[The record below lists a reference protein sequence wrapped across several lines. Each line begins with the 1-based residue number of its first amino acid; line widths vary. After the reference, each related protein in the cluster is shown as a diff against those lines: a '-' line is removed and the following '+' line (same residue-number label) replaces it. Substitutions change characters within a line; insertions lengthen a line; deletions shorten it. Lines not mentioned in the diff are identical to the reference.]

1 MAGAAGDE
9 AGGRGM
15 TLSVRLHHSF
25 GTFTLDVAFEAP
37 AGITALFGRSGSGKT
52 TVVNAVAGLL
62 RAQEGRITLGDH
74 VLVDTAAKVF
84 VPPHRRRIGYVF
96 QDARLFPHMNVRQN
110 LLYGARSNTG
120 LGRIADLL
128 GIAALLERRPGGLSG
143 GERQRVAIGRAILS
157 EPELLLLDEPLA
169 SLDGERKRE
178 IMPYLERLR
187 DETGLP
193 MLYVS
198 HSVAEIARLATTL
211 VLIDAGRITA
221 SGPAARLMADP
232 AVAGSW
238 GGRDLGAVVKGTV
251 EAQDSDGLTRVMTVA
266 GPLFLP
272 RVNVDPGA
280 QLRLHI
286 MAQDVMIA
294 LERPGRISALNLL
307 PVRVAKM
314 QDQEDSTLVSLALG
328 TSGEEHLISRITHR
342 SARTLALQPGMEVHA
357 VLKAVTLSRDE
368 VGHGPPAP

>member
-1 MAGAAGDE
+1 
-9 AGGRGM
+9 M

-25 GTFTLDVAFEAP
+25 GTFTLDAAFEAP

-74 VLVDTAAKVF
+74 LLVDTAAKVF

-96 QDARLFPHMNVRQN
+96 QDARLFPHLNVRQN
-110 LLYGARSNTG
+110 LLYGASSDAG

-128 GIAALLERRPGGLSG
+128 GIASLLDRRPGALSG

-157 EPELLLLDEPLA
+157 EPALLLLDEPLA
-169 SLDGERKRE
+169 SLDEERKRE

-232 AVAGSW
+232 SVAEAW
-238 GGRDLGAVVKGTV
+238 GGRDLGAVVSGRV
-251 EAQDSDGLTRVMTVA
+251 EAQDSDGLTRVVTVA
-266 GPLFLP
+266 GPLLLP
-272 RVNVDPGA
+272 RVNADPGA
-280 QLRLHI
+280 ALRLHI

-294 LERPGRISALNLL
+294 LDRPERISALNML
-307 PVRVAKM
+307 PVRVGEM
-314 QDQEDSTLVSLALG
+314 REEEGGVLVSLILG
-328 TSGEEHLISRITHR
+328 AAEEERLISRITHR
-342 SARTLALQPGMEVHA
+342 SARNLALRPGMTVHA

-368 VGHGPPAP
+368 VGRGGVVPP

>member
-1 MAGAAGDE
+1 
-9 AGGRGM
+9 M
-15 TLSVRLHHSF
+15 TLSVRLHHRF
-25 GTFTLDVAFEAP
+25 AGFTLDVAFEAP
-37 AGITALFGRSGSGKT
+37 GGITALFGRSGSGKT

-62 RAQEGRITLGDH
+62 RAQSGSITLGGH

-96 QDARLFPHMNVRQN
+96 QDARLFPHMSVRQN
-110 LLYGARSNTG
+110 LLYGARSDAG

-128 GIAALLERRPGGLSG
+128 GIAALLERRPGALSG

-169 SLDGERKRE
+169 SLDDARKGE

-187 DETGLP
+187 DETRLP

-232 AVAGSW
+232 SVAAAW
-238 GGRDLGAVVKGTV
+238 GGRDLGAVLGGRI
-251 EAQDSDGLTRVMTVA
+251 EAQESDGLTRVMTVA

-272 RVNVDPGA
+272 RVRADAGA
-280 QLRLHI
+280 ALRLHI

-294 LERPGRISALNLL
+294 LERPERISALNML
-307 PVRVAKM
+307 PALVGEMR
-314 QDQEDSTLVSLALG
+314 EEEGGTLVSLALG
-328 TSGEEHLISRITHR
+328 PAGEEHLISRITNR
-342 SARTLALQPGMEVHA
+342 SARTLGLRPGMEVHA

-368 VGHGPPAP
+368 VGHGGTAPP